1 MKKAHLYIILFFV
14 GFVGYSQSKH
24 TVVKGETLYSISKKY
39 NIKTDD
45 IIKLNPD
52 AKDGVKENTVLTLPN
67 GVKAVATKTTLNKYD
82 YEVQQGETL
91 YAISKKLGVS
101 VDEMIK
107 NNPASKEGVVAGQS
121 LTYFASKKYFSTT
134 TQVVKNDVVVK
145 KEIANLHTIQA
156 EETKYSVSKKYGISI
171 PELEELNPHIKNV
184 FEIGMQIRLNKNTA
198 LPKIAA
204 TEFQPVATTK
214 TMFYAVQQ
222 GETLFSISRK
232 FGISVD
238 EITKKNPAV
247 STGLTVG
254 MELILPE
261 KKEINSTIQSEDAD
275 GLKKKLNLLG
285 TANKTKQRNLVL
297 LMPFNINRI
306 EKDSSKTKLEY
317 LKTDKFL
324 NITLDFYAGA
334 LKAIDS
340 AKVLGLPINA
350 KVYDAE
356 TSKYSSNVATII
368 KNNNFSNVDV
378 VIGPFTNSFVET
390 AGLLL
395 DKNTAIISPLTN
407 DGGKGGS
414 NVFYAMPNET
424 IQKVKLM
431 SYLKSKSDAI
441 FAIHSSAKTSLSTYF
456 ASNYPE
462 VKSSSFNDKGL
473 FDYTIF
479 KTNLQKGK
487 KNFVILDSDKI
498 MQVISVVNNL
508 IKLKKEFDIQL
519 VVVERNDALDFE
531 EIPSKNLAALQ
542 MLYPSAI
549 RENESIEAMNFAKS
563 FKKDNKIQPN
573 QYATRGFDVT
583 FDAILRMCQED
594 GFIKSTESQ
603 VSEQIESQFNYAN
616 NNNWGVYMMYYNS
629 DLTIKQAQ

>member
-1 MKKAHLYIILFFV
+1 
-14 GFVGYSQSKH
+14 
-24 TVVKGETLYSISKKY
+24 
-39 NIKTDD
+39 
-45 IIKLNPD
+45 
-52 AKDGVKENTVLTLPN
+52 
-67 GVKAVATKTTLNKYD
+67 
-82 YEVQQGETL
+82 
-91 YAISKKLGVS
+91 LG
-101 VDEMIK
+101 
-107 NNPASKEGVVAGQS
+107 AS
-121 LTYFASKKYFSTT
+121 FS
-134 TQVVKNDVVVK
+134 
-145 KEIANLHTIQA
+145 
-156 EETKYSVSKKYGISI
+156 
-171 PELEELNPHIKNV
+171 
-184 FEIGMQIRLNKNTA
+184 
-198 LPKIAA
+198 AA
-204 TEFQPVATTK
+204 
-214 TMFYAVQQ
+214 
-222 GETLFSISRK
+222 
-232 FGISVD
+232 
-238 EITKKNPAV
+238 
-247 STGLTVG
+247 
-254 MELILPE
+254 
-261 KKEINSTIQSEDAD
+261 
-275 GLKKKLNLLG
+275 GLKKKWNLLE

-306 EKDSSKTKLEY
+306 EKDSAKTKTEY

-378 VIGPFTNSFVET
+378 VIGPFTNSHVET
-390 AGLLL
+390 AGQLL
-395 DKNTAIISPLTN
+395 DRNTAIISPLTN
-407 DGGKGGS
+407 ETGKGGS

-424 IQKVKLM
+424 IQKQQLL

-441 FAIHSSAKTSLSTYF
+441 FAIHSAAKTSLSSYF

-473 FDYTIF
+473 FDYTVF
-479 KTNLQKGK
+479 KTTLQKGK

-508 IKLKKEFDIQL
+508 LKLKKEFDIQL

-549 RENESIEAMNFAKS
+549 RENESIEASNFAKAYR
-563 FKKDNKIQPN
+563 KDNKVQPN

-583 FDAILRMCQED
+583 FDAILRMCQEE
-594 GFIKSTESQ
+594 GFIKSAESQ
-603 VSEQIESQFNYAN
+603 GSEQIESQFNYSN
-616 NNNWGVYMMYYNS
+616 NNNYGVYMMYYNS

>member
-1 MKKAHLYIILFFV
+1 MKKAHIYIILFLVSFA
-14 GFVGYSQSKH
+14 GFSQSKH
-24 TVVKGETLYSISKKY
+24 TVIKGETLYSISKKY
-39 NIKTDD
+39 NVKPDD

-52 AKDGVKENTVLTLPN
+52 AKDGVKENTVLTLPSN
-67 GVKAVATKTTLNKYD
+67 AKAVASFKPTLNKYE
-82 YEVQQGETL
+82 YQVQQGETL
-91 YAISKKLGVS
+91 YAISKKLGIS

-107 NNPASKEGVVAGQS
+107 NNPTSKEGVAAGQM
-121 LTYFASKKYFSTT
+121 LTYFAPKKYFSTQ
-134 TQVVKNDVVVK
+134 TQPVKTEVVAK
-145 KEIANLHTIQA
+145 KEIPNLHTIQA

-184 FEIGMQIRLNKNTA
+184 FEIGMQIRLNKNTVV
-198 LPKIAA
+198 PKTVVADV
-204 TEFQPVATTK
+204 QPTTTK

-254 MELILPE
+254 MELLLPE
-261 KKEINSTIQSEDAD
+261 KKEISSTIQSDAAD
-275 GLKKKLNLLG
+275 GLKKKLNLLE

-306 EKDSSKTKLEY
+306 EKDSAKTKTEY

-378 VIGPFTNSFVET
+378 VIGPFTNSHVET
-390 AGLLL
+390 AGQLL
-395 DKNTAIISPLTN
+395 DRNTAIISPLTN
-407 DGGKGGS
+407 ETGKGGS

-424 IQKVKLM
+424 IQKQQLL

-441 FAIHSSAKTSLSTYF
+441 FAIHSAAKTSLSSYF

-473 FDYTIF
+473 FDYTVF
-479 KTNLQKGK
+479 KTTLQKGK

-519 VVVERNDALDFE
+519 VVIERNDALDFE

-549 RENESIEAMNFAKS
+549 RENESIEASNFAKAYR
-563 FKKDNKIQPN
+563 KDNKVQPN

-583 FDAILRMCQED
+583 FDAILRMCQEE
-594 GFIKSTESQ
+594 GFIKSAESQ
-603 VSEQIESQFNYAN
+603 GSEQIESQFNYSN
-616 NNNWGVYMMYYNS
+616 NNNYGVYMMYYNS